1 MPINNGRRKEKGY
14 YLCKISNNQ
23 HTRNMKKLLFL
34 LFLLIVTSVGIAQ
47 SQQHLSFKGVPI
59 DGTLKEYTN
68 AMIKAGFHF
77 EGTEDG
83 ISILSGDFAGFKD
96 CIIGVS
102 TLKNCN
108 VVSHIAV
115 LFPEKETWSSLLD
128 DYEQLKTMLTKKY
141 GKPERK
147 REKFTGYV
155 GDFDNGLVMYALR
168 DGEYEWYTV
177 FSTELGNIELSI
189 VEGTRYLTGMVRLS
203 YFDKVNSEK
212 VLNSAMDDL

>member
-1 MPINNGRRKEKGY
+1 
-14 YLCKISNNQ
+14 
-23 HTRNMKKLLFL
+23 MKKLLFL
-34 LFLLIVTSVGIAQ
+34 LFLLIVTNVGIAQ

-68 AMIKAGFHF
+68 AMIKAGFQF

-96 CIIGVS
+96 CYIGVS

-115 LFPEKETWSSLLD
+115 LFPEKETWSSLLE

-141 GKPERK
+141 GNPERK
-147 REKFTGYV
+147 REKFTGYI
-155 GDFDNGLVMYALR
+155 GDFDNGLVMHALR

-177 FSTELGNIELSI
+177 FSTELGNIELSL

-203 YFDKVNSEK
+203 YFDKINSEK